1 MPVLPINERGK
12 ISLEDFQLTFKRFVA
27 LKLFESVSKVTS
39 CRYMIVAKVNSDIDG
54 CPCRHSIHSRSYLR
68 KY

>member
-27 LKLFESVSKVTS
+27 LKLFESVSNVTS
-39 CRYMIVAKVNSDIDG
+39 CKYMILAIVNSDING
-54 CPCRHSIHSRSYLR
+54 CPHRHTIHSRSYL
-68 KY
+68 